1 VEDAEA
7 VVAAAAAV
15 VEECHQCC
23 GFCGSPTRRIMLL
36 SSSSGSRHAL
46 LWLVLASRVYLASEG
61 GVGTELPL
69 PLALMLQSPSAPRS
83 PSRTSARRMF
93 AAAFLAGERP
103 RVGSV
108 ANGTMTGGDMP
119 MGSVASSS
127 VVESDGTCWGERRS
141 TMPDQSRGLECGGRY
156 GLRAG
161 VVGLGRKTSDGTV
174 WVCTVG
180 FGSRTVEGAGAG
192 VAWIVLSAAAVVLV
206 MVPAEKSTSENIDVE
221 VDAG

>member
-1 VEDAEA
+1 
-7 VVAAAAAV
+7 
-15 VEECHQCC
+15 
-23 GFCGSPTRRIMLL
+23 ML
-36 SSSSGSRHAL
+36 SNSRSGPRHAL
-46 LWLVLASRVYLASEG
+46 LWLVLVSRVYLASEG

-69 PLALMLQSPSAPRS
+69 PLPLALTLELPSAARC
-83 PSRTSARRMF
+83 PSRTRARRMF

-108 ANGTMTGGDMP
+108 AKGTMTGGDMP

-127 VVESDGTCWGERRS
+127 VVERGGTGWGERRS
-141 TMPDQSRGLECGGRY
+141 TMPDQSRGSECGRRY

-161 VVGLGRKTSDGTV
+161 VMGLGRKTSDGTA

-180 FGSRTVEGAGAG
+180 FGPRTVEGADAGGAC
-192 VAWIVLSAAAVVLV
+192 IVLSAATVVLM
-206 MVPAEKSTSENIDVE
+206 MVPAVRSTSDSIDVE